1 VNLTKHDYRE
11 IIFLLL
17 DSLNDFLMQLG
28 GHDIVAEITGRKG
41 RLVRDPSGMGVVYES
56 RNT

>member
-1 VNLTKHDYRE
+1 
-11 IIFLLL
+11 
-17 DSLNDFLMQLG
+17 MQLG